1 MEYREWISKNWDE
14 ELLRRHR
21 NYTKPYVQ
29 QEENIIWIKDTKWVF
44 EVWEYNEMIEKYR
57 EIYTLKK

>member
-44 EVWEYNEMIEKYR
+44 
-57 EIYTLKK
+57 